1 MQCNLAVRTIT
12 SVLCLVLMLPI
23 LVVLAASVND
33 QSYLSFPPETLS
45 LRWFDSF
52 FGDMRWRNALY
63 TSLII
68 GFLTCMISTSIGFL
82 GAYSFV
88 RGRYRGKKLLLS
100 IVLMPLIVPHIIT
113 AIALYFL
120 SAPLGL
126 IGSKLWISVGHS
138 VIALPI
144 VVLIL
149 ISALQN
155 VDENLE
161 RAAFG
166 MGASRAMTFRT
177 IVIPLILPGVVSAAL
192 FSFLTSFDELIIG
205 LFLSGVLSETLQV
218 RIWNSLLMEA
228 EPVIAAVSAFL
239 ILSTV
244 AILGTEALVRHNRK
258 KLISN

>member
-1 MQCNLAVRTIT
+1 MRCNLILRIIT
-12 SVLCLVLMLPI
+12 SVLCLILMLPI
-23 LVVLAASVND
+23 LIVLSASVND

-45 LRWFDSF
+45 LRWFDAF
-52 FGDMRWRNALY
+52 FGDWRWRDALY

-68 GFLTCMISTSIGFL
+68 GFLTCLISTFIGFL

-88 RGRYRGKKLLLS
+88 RGVFRGKKLLLS
-100 IVLMPLIVPHIIT
+100 IVLIPLIVPHIIT

-166 MGASRAMTFRT
+166 MGASRALTFRR
-177 IVIPLILPGVVSAAL
+177 IVIPLMLPGVVSAAL

-205 LFLSGVLSETLQV
+205 LFLSGVTSETLQV
-218 RIWNSLLMEA
+218 RIWNSLVMEA

-244 AILGTEALVRHNRK
+244 VVLGVEALIRYNK
-258 KLISN
+258 K

>member
-1 MQCNLAVRTIT
+1 MRCNLPVRVIT
-12 SVLCLVLMLPI
+12 SVLCLLLMLPI
-23 LVVLAASVND
+23 FIVMAASVNND
-33 QSYLSFPPETLS
+33 SYLSFPPDSFS
-45 LRWFDSF
+45 LRWFESF
-52 FGDMRWRNALY
+52 FGDLRWRKALY

-68 GFLTCMISTSIGFL
+68 GFLTCLISTTIGFL

-88 RGRYRGKKLLLS
+88 RGHYRGKKLLLS
-100 IVLMPLIVPHIIT
+100 IVLLPLIIPNIIT

-126 IGSKLWISVGHS
+126 VGSKLWISIGHS

-155 VDENLE
+155 VDERLE
-161 RAAFG
+161 LAAFG
-166 MGASRAMTFRT
+166 MGASRLTTFRT
-177 IVIPLILPGVVSAAL
+177 IVIPLALPGVVSAAL

-228 EPVIAAVSAFL
+228 EPIIAAVSTFL
-239 ILSTV
+239 IFSTIV
-244 AILGTEALVRHNRK
+244 ILGIEVLVRHTRGK
-258 KLISN
+258 KMAS